1 MIGQAPD
8 MRMMRRPLLLSIT
21 LALLGLG
28 LAAALPDGRAAAQFL
43 PGTSPTLLPPPP
55 PPPPPPRIEV
65 PVVPKLDAPP
75 QQPTMPRGRNSF
87 SDRVIDCLDQG
98 AAYGLR
104 PNDRAAYSRAC
115 ANR

>member
-8 MRMMRRPLLLSIT
+8 MRMMRRPLLLSIM

-28 LAAALPDGRAAAQFL
+28 LAAALPDGRAAAQ
-43 PGTSPTLLPPPP
+43 LPPPP

-75 QQPTMPRGRNSF
+75 QQPTVPRGRNSF